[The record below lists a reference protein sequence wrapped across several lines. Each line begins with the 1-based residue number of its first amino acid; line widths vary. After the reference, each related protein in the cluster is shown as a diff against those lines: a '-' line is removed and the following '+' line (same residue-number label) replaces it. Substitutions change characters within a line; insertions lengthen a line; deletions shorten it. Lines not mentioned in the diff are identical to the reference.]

1 MFASAFDVFDAFHSP
16 LHRGFYHRP
25 AKRHRRAHSPYAAH
39 LHPFYHIENLARI
52 ALDADTLARTDAFDP
67 EVRETDRGYFIT
79 ALVPGVAAEDIAVT
93 AARADESSGEADRLL
108 VRSASRPHVRADL
121 RLPPGGAVDADNI
134 TASCIDGVFRVVV
147 PKTKTA
153 RAEVPV
159 AGGDAPETAP
169 PPGARA
175 FRLDV
180 PGFGARDL
188 RVTVERPARVV
199 EIATR
204 DTAEPSFAKRRF
216 RCDLLENKNAIVSA
230 RCADGALTLV
240 VAPPAPPAPVAVPVS
255 AEAPALPA
263 PGPDAAALGEDE
275 ITVMRR
281 AVPGRKAAHFEVV
294 AAAGAD
300 GVATLRASAG
310 ADAGGTR
317 GRVAFAATLPRRLD
331 LRSLKAFVVDGVLT
345 VTAAAPPPAETRT
358 VVVRADAPAAL
369 PESESRAPR
378 AETAADAEKAEK
390 AEKAKEPPA
399 TEEAR
404 AAEKDAVLT
413 ETP

>member
-25 AKRHRRAHSPYAAH
+25 AKRHRRAHGPYAAH

-121 RLPPGGAVDADNI
+121 CLPPGGAVDADNI

-159 AGGDAPETAP
+159 AGGDAPELAP
-169 PPGARA
+169 PPGARV

-188 RVTVERPARVV
+188 RVTVERPKRVV
-199 EIATR
+199 EIAFSKNVH
-204 DTAEPSFAKRRF
+204 EKRRF
-216 RCDLLENKNAIVSA
+216 RCDLLEDENAVVSA

-275 ITVMRR
+275 ITVLRR
-281 AVPGRKAAHFEVV
+281 AVPGRKAAHFEV
-294 AAAGAD
+294 AATADAD
-300 GVATLRASAG
+300 GVAALRAVAA
-310 ADAGGTR
+310 ADGTR
-317 GRVAFAATLPRRLD
+317 GRVAFAAALPRRLD
-331 LRSLKAFVVDGVLT
+331 PRSLKAFVVDGVLT
-345 VTAAAPPPAETRT
+345 VTAAAPAPAETRA

-369 PESESRAPR
+369 PRTERRGDEETARVAAGTKDAR
-378 AETAADAEKAEK
+378 AERAADDEAVGAAEN
-390 AEKAKEPPA
+390 
-399 TEEAR
+399 
-404 AAEKDAVLT
+404 AAEKPEKRDEDRDA
-413 ETP
+413 

>member
-16 LHRGFYHRP
+16 LHRGYHRP
-25 AKRHRRAHSPYAAH
+25 AKRHRRTHPYAAH

-52 ALDADTLARTDAFDP
+52 SLDASDAREDSFDP
-67 EVRETDRGYFIT
+67 EVVETDSGYLIT
-79 ALVPGVAAEDIAVT
+79 ALVPGVAAGDISVT
-93 AARADESSGEADRLL
+93 AAPADDAGEADRLL
-108 VRSASRPHVRADL
+108 VRSASRPHIRADL
-121 RLPPGGAVDADNI
+121 RLPSGGLVDADNI
-134 TASCIDGVFRVVV
+134 TASCSDGVFRVVV

-153 RAEVPV
+153 RAVVPV
-159 AGGDAPETAP
+159 AGGDAPELAP
-169 PPGARA
+169 PPGARV

-188 RVTVERPARVV
+188 RVTVERPKRVV
-199 EIATR
+199 EIAFSKNVH
-204 DTAEPSFAKRRF
+204 EKRRF
-216 RCDLLENKNAIVSA
+216 RCDLLEDENAVVSA

-275 ITVMRR
+275 ITVLRR

-294 AAAGAD
+294 ATAGAAKD
-300 GVATLRASAG
+300 GATLRVSAG

-317 GRVAFAATLPRRLD
+317 GRVAFATTLPRRLD

-369 PESESRAPR
+369 PESESPSPR
-378 AETAADAEKAEK
+378 AEAAAEAEKAEK
-390 AEKAKEPPA
+390 ANEPEPPA